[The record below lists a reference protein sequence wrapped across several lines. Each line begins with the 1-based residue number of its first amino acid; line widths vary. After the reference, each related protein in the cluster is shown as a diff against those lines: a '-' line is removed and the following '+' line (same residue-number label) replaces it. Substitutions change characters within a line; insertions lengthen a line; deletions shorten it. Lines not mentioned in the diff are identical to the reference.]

1 MNVFR
6 YEFDV
11 IKPKTEAIK
20 VREGLIRPKYRV
32 PCQVRGSNWPFEKL
46 NRGGLRLDYT
56 ELIPE
61 YIHALRVFKR
71 VVNTLDRFRM

>member
-1 MNVFR
+1 M
-6 YEFDV
+6 YSGMTCE
-11 IKPKTEAIK
+11 
-20 VREGLIRPKYRV
+20 
-32 PCQVRGSNWPFEKL
+32 VRGSNWPFEKL
-46 NRGGLRLDYT
+46 NRRGLRLDYM